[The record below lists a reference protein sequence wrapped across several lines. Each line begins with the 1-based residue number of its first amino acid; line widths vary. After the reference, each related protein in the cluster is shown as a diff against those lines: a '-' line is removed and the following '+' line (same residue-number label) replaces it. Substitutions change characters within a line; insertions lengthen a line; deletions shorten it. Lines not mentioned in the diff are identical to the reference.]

1 LGTVFPIN
9 MQTIAQIHEKFI
21 PLIGKEYTLPIAAN
35 KGLPGHF
42 LEDLLDIPHTSNPL
56 DCSDG
61 EVKVFPVKKLQ
72 KSGKLTPKESIAVT
86 MLNKDD
92 LKNCDF
98 NASKCCKK
106 MSKMLVVP
114 YYRENEK
121 IRFLTPVIVDRSS
134 PDYEEVYSILESD
147 YNQIRQT
154 FLETGVLE
162 SKTGT
167 LLQNRTKGAGHGT
180 TSRAFY
186 LRPAFAKRI
195 VPLSL

>member
-1 LGTVFPIN
+1 
-9 MQTIAQIHEKFI
+9 
-21 PLIGKEYTLPIAAN
+21 
-35 KGLPGHF
+35 
-42 LEDLLDIPHTSNPL
+42 
-56 DCSDG
+56 
-61 EVKVFPVKKLQ
+61 
-72 KSGKLTPKESIAVT
+72 
-86 MLNKDD
+86 
-92 LKNCDF
+92 
-98 NASKCCKK
+98 